1 MSPTTTGR
9 QAGQHTGENA
19 SGQTGDKAEANP
31 VGEAS
36 ENPQASQSSGDENRQ
51 TSPSAG
57 DKDQQTSPSAGSKAS
72 KETRQSAGHK
82 AIENG
87 QTSRSDK
94 PGGTAGQHPA
104 TTGAAPDTISGGHL
118 VAKALKAEGVD
129 TIFTLCGGH
138 IIDIYDGCVDEGIS
152 VIDVRHEQVAAHAA
166 DGYARITGRPGCAVV
181 TAGPGTTDAVTGVAN
196 ALRAESPMLLIGG
209 QGALSQHKMGSLQD
223 LPHVDMM
230 TPITKFAATVPHTAR
245 AADLVSMAFR
255 EAFAGA
261 PGPSFLE
268 IPRDV
273 LDARVPAENARIPQ
287 SGRYRASTRNAG
299 DPADVEKLADLLVH
313 AKKPAILLGSQVW
326 TTRATEPATE
336 LVRALNI
343 PAYMNGAGRGT
354 LPPGDPHHFQL
365 SRRYAFDNADVI
377 VIVGTPFDFRMGYG
391 KRLSPDAKVVQIDL
405 DYRTVGK
412 NRDIDLGIVGD
423 AGQILAAVA
432 DAASGRVDN
441 GAVGRKPWLEE
452 LRAVEEKAKQKRLP
466 QQHSD
471 ANPIHPYRLVHEINE
486 FLTEDSIYIG
496 DGGDIVTFSGQ
507 VVQPKAPG
515 HWMDPGPLGTLG
527 VGIPFVLAAKHARP
541 DQEVVALFGDGAFS
555 LTGWD
560 FETLVRFDLPFVGI
574 VGNNSSMNQIRY
586 GQAQKYGLARERI
599 GNTLGDVPYDQF
611 ARMLG
616 GYGEEVRDPA
626 DIAPALRRARESG
639 KPSLI
644 NVWVDPDAY
653 APGTMNQ
660 TMYK

>member
-1 MSPTTTGR
+1 MTS
-9 QAGQHTGENA
+9 
-19 SGQTGDKAEANP
+19 SAEP
-31 VGEAS
+31 ES
-36 ENPQASQSSGDENRQ
+36 
-51 TSPSAG
+51 
-57 DKDQQTSPSAGSKAS
+57 
-72 KETRQSAGHK
+72 
-82 AIENG
+82 
-87 QTSRSDK
+87 
-94 PGGTAGQHPA
+94 
-104 TTGAAPDTISGGHL
+104 ISGGHL

-138 IIDIYDGCVDEGIS
+138 IIDIYDGCVDEGIA

-166 DGYARITGRPGCAVV
+166 DGYARITGKPGCAVV

-196 ALRAESPMLLIGG
+196 AFRAESPMLLIGG

-230 TPITKFAATVPHTAR
+230 TPITKFAANVPHTAR
-245 AADLVSMAFR
+245 IADMVSMAFR
-255 EAFAGA
+255 EANAGA

-273 LDARVPAENARIPQ
+273 LDAKVPVSTARVPEA
-287 SGRYRASTRNAG
+287 GHYRASTRSVG
-299 DPADVEKLADLLVH
+299 DPADIEKLADLLVH

-326 TTRATEPATE
+326 TTRATDSAID
-336 LVRALNI
+336 LVRTLNI

-391 KRLSPDAKVVQIDL
+391 RRLSANATVVQIDL

-423 AGQILAAVA
+423 ADLVLSSVAA
-432 DAASGRVDN
+432 AASGREDN
-441 GAVGRKPWLEE
+441 GAMGRKVWLEE
-452 LRAVEEKAKQKRLP
+452 LQAVEEKARQKRSEHLL
-466 QQHSD
+466 SED
-471 ANPIHPYRLVHEINE
+471 MPIHPYRLVSEIND

-496 DGGDIVTFSGQ
+496 DGGDVVTFSGQ
-507 VVQPKAPG
+507 VVQPRSPG

-527 VGIPFVLAAKHARP
+527 VGIPFVLAAKLARP
-541 DQEVVALFGDGAFS
+541 EKEVVALFGDGAFS

-560 FETLVRFDLPFVGI
+560 FETLVRYNLPFVGI

-586 GQAQKYGLARERI
+586 GQAAKYGLERERV
-599 GNTLGDVPYDQF
+599 GNTLGDVRYDQF
-611 ARMLG
+611 AKMLG
-616 GYGEEVRDPA
+616 GYGEEVRDPK
-626 DIAPALRRARESG
+626 DIGPALRRARESG

-644 NVWVDPDAY
+644 NVWIDPDVY